1 MSQKEDR
8 HEGTQN
14 TLPLNL
20 TELPGM
26 GNRWIEDLVK
36 VQTGLFE
43 KLQESNKRWLDRLQS
58 EANIASDFASTLA
71 SARSIPDVMSACQE
85 WSNRRLVMMAEDG
98 KHLFADAQKFM
109 ETSARLLWWSSGK
122 RGGSGRRG

>member
-109 ETSARLLWWSSGK
+109 ETSARLLWWSNGK
-122 RGGSGRRG
+122 RGGIGRRG

>member
-71 SARSIPDVMSACQE
+71 TAHSIPDVMSACQE

-109 ETSARLLWWSSGK
+109 ETSARLLWWSNGK
-122 RGGSGRRG
+122 RGGTDRRG